1 MKENDSKWA
10 SAGHVQHEAILIG
23 EIKSIIEEKQRFYY
37 HRYIHVQSLR
47 LQTETKL
54 ITVQKITPI
63 TKGFQKVSFKV
74 GDTIKVYGM
83 WKDNKFV
90 FNEYVIEKR

>member
-10 SAGHVQHEAILIG
+10 STGHVQHEAILIG

-54 ITVQKITPI
+54 ITVQKITHF
-63 TKGFQKVSFKV
+63 TKGLQKVSFKV